1 MPSHSTLKTIT
12 CKCFLILDL
21 SHNYIFLVFSKQNTS
36 YGYQISVMKKRL
48 SIQYFD
54 IGRNGRL
61 ILCIQKSNTDKAIY
75 LINLKIID
83 MQTSYCH
90 SAKTLHHLGK
100 GERPLRSY
108 LKWFHFLIW
117 TRVLTSCDWYDL
129 SIIETFVLQ
138 KYKSQYCYRNRRWCC
153 HHNQYCNCVK
163 SAGVES

>member
-36 YGYQISVMKKRL
+36 YGYQISVMKKDY
-48 SIQYFD
+48 QYFD

-108 LKWFHFLIW
+108 LK
-117 TRVLTSCDWYDL
+117 
-129 SIIETFVLQ
+129 
-138 KYKSQYCYRNRRWCC
+138 
-153 HHNQYCNCVK
+153 
-163 SAGVES
+163 